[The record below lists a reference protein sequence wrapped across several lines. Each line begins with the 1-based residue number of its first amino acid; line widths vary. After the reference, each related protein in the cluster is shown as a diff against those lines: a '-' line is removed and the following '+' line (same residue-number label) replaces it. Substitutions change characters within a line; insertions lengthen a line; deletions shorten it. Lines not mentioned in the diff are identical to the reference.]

1 MNDHLTEEE
10 QLEAFKR
17 WLKENGLWIV
27 TAVVIAVGGYFGW
40 NTYQDQK
47 QATAEAGS
55 ALYTEL
61 LETLA
66 VEEGSAVSDD
76 DRARAAELVEQL
88 KAEHAGSAYG
98 ANAALI
104 RARWAVDQDDL
115 DTAESELRWVLEQD
129 APAAIT
135 QLARLRLARVQ
146 SALGQL
152 DEALATLDA
161 ATPADSIAAEYA
173 EARGDILS
181 KQGDNEGAAQAYQSA
196 LDSLDAQQQNRV
208 MLLQMKLDNVQ
219 PATAND
225 PSGTE
230 ENAS

>member
-17 WLKENGLWIV
+17 WLKENGMWIV
-27 TAVVIAVGGYFGW
+27 TVIVISVGGYFGW

-47 QATAEAGS
+47 QAKAEAGS
-55 ALYTEL
+55 AIYTEL

-76 DRARAAELVEQL
+76 DRAHAAELVEQL
-88 KAEHAGSAYG
+88 KAEHADSAYG

-104 RARWAVDQDDL
+104 RARWAVDENDL
-115 DTAESELRWVLEQD
+115 DTAESELRWVLDQE

-161 ATPADSIAAEYA
+161 QTPADSIAAEYA